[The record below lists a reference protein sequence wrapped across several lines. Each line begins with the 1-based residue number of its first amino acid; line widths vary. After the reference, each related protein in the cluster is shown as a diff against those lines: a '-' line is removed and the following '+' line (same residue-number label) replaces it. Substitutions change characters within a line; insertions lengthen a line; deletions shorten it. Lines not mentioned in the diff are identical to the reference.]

1 MPLCLLVGNV
11 PLFFFS
17 KKDCY
22 SFSTQCCPLVL
33 AIAPRCALSATQKNN
48 GFKWPFSHFFFLS
61 LMKKY
66 LSWMNLEILIFHF
79 ENKNCF
85 NVSLKQYVFEILQ
98 LLGFFLGKEIICS
111 CLAILSLVRVC
122 HEVTFYFLWVS
133 KWMAREKARG
143 CVWEIFV
150 SFWTL
155 ILLVWIIMSS
165 LFSMSWL

>member
-11 PLFFFS
+11 PLFFFLKRIVIPS
-17 KKDCY
+17 
-22 SFSTQCCPLVL
+22 QHNVAPLYWPLPLGVPCQRLRKIMVL
-33 AIAPRCALSATQKNN
+33 SDHSLI
-48 GFKWPFSHFFFLS
+48 FFFFLS

-122 HEVTFYFLWVS
+122 HEVTFYFL
-133 KWMAREKARG
+133 
-143 CVWEIFV
+143 
-150 SFWTL
+150 
-155 ILLVWIIMSS
+155 
-165 LFSMSWL
+165 